1 MPGSEDISVDGARQ
15 NAAKAARV
23 FLFLQGPS
31 SPIFAKIADRLE
43 QRGHRCLRINL
54 NAGDQIFWR
63 RANGHAYRGRGGE
76 HWRDYLS
83 RFLET
88 HGVTDLI
95 LLGEERP
102 YHRIAVERA
111 KARGIDVSVVE
122 MGYLRPDW
130 LTLERDGMSSNSRFP
145 ASADHILAAAASL
158 PEPDWKRRYS
168 QTFVAE
174 AAYDLLYNLPNVFLW
189 FLYPHYRR
197 HALFHP
203 LAEYAG
209 WLVRLSGGKRRKKAA
224 EAIVKTLMAQ
234 QRPFFIY
241 PLQLQTDYQLRAH
254 SPYNDQR
261 EAIDEILRSF
271 ARHAPAETQLVV
283 KIHPLDNGLIN
294 WRRFIETSS
303 SKLGLSGRVIFL
315 DGGNLDTLLTAS
327 RGVVTVNSTAG
338 LSTAQKGVPVKV
350 LGAAIFDIAGLTDQA
365 PLDDFWKNPQGPEE
379 PLRAAFFRLVAK
391 AIQVRGNF
399 YSQAGTDGG
408 AEEIAA
414 RLDARLVN
422 KPDAYLASPPRM
434 RPEKRRS

>member
-1 MPGSEDISVDGARQ
+1 MPVSENIVVGGAGP
-15 NAAKAARV
+15 RV

-31 SPIFAKIADRLE
+31 SPIFAKIANRLE
-43 QRGHRCLRINL
+43 DRGHRCLRINL
-54 NAGDQIFWR
+54 NVGDQIFWR
-63 RANGHAYRGRGGE
+63 RADGHAYRGRSGE
-76 HWRDYLS
+76 HWRAYLA

-102 YHRIAVERA
+102 YHRISVELA
-111 KARGIDVSVVE
+111 AERGIDVFIVE

-145 ASADHILAAAASL
+145 VSAEHILAAAEPL
-158 PEPDWKRRYS
+158 PEPDWKRRYR
-168 QTFVAE
+168 QTFLAE

-209 WLVRLSGGKRRKKAA
+209 WLVRLSGSRRRKKAA
-224 EAIVKTLMAQ
+224 DATVAALKRQNRA
-234 QRPFFIY
+234 FFVY

-261 EAIDEILRSF
+261 EAIEEILRSF
-271 ARHAPAETQLVV
+271 AGHALPEAQLLV
-283 KIHPLDNGLIN
+283 KVHPLDNGLIN
-294 WRRFIETSS
+294 WRRFIQKTSET
-303 SKLGLSGRVIFL
+303 LGLAGRVIFL
-315 DGGNLDTLLTAS
+315 DGGNLDDLLSTS

-338 LSTAQKGVPVKV
+338 LNAVQKAIPVKV
-350 LGAAIFDIAGLTDQA
+350 LGAAVFDIDGLTDQA
-365 PLDDFWKNPQGPEE
+365 ALDDFWKDPKGPEE
-379 PLRAAFFRLVAK
+379 PLRTAFFRLFAE

-399 YSQAGTDGG
+399 YSEAGTDAG
-408 AEEIAA
+408 AEEIAE

-422 KPDAYLASPPRM
+422 KPGAYLASPPRK
-434 RPEKRRS
+434 RPEKRRF